1 MLSIN
6 RARTA
11 NSRPTGNT
19 HHPEKKKEMEICCQP
34 EDLLVD
40 IHRRDEV
47 DGLLDKS
54 FRNIL
59 VIVNAKNEH
68 PNALRR

>member
-19 HHPEKKKEMEICCQP
+19 HHPEKKREMEMYCQP
-34 EDLLVD
+34 EDLWGDVYPR
-40 IHRRDEV
+40 HEV

-68 PNALRR
+68 PSALRR